1 MTSPVTKN
9 FVQVVRA
16 VELLLG
22 IQSAGLQPL
31 TVQAFPNVT
40 LSFGATAQLPPSFS
54 PEVHKV
60 LQAAIP
66 ILLKLGVQIPQTDL
80 FNFLPTLKREPLTT
94 VYAFTF
100 VGLFFG
106 NVDIYILGSWILI
119 GNGAMIVQTLQMLLT
134 VHRDMTTISII
145 RESVKP
151 AVLEC
156 LISKIIGLGRVPFR
170 LPLLI
175 YADYP
180 VQGVADDN
188 EKAYMTSICSSFD
201 FVFCNDVTSSCW
213 FPRRSRPD
221 STGCGAGK
229 QSPVLRRLVTPAYL
243 DHHCY

>member
-1 MTSPVTKN
+1 MASPVTKN

-60 LQAAIP
+60 LQDAIP

-80 FNFLPTLKREPLTT
+80 FNFSPTLKREPLTT

-106 NVDIYILGSWILI
+106 NVDIYILGSWISI

-170 LPLLI
+170 LPL
-175 YADYP
+175 
-180 VQGVADDN
+180 
-188 EKAYMTSICSSFD
+188 
-201 FVFCNDVTSSCW
+201 
-213 FPRRSRPD
+213 
-221 STGCGAGK
+221 
-229 QSPVLRRLVTPAYL
+229 
-243 DHHCY
+243 